1 MSEFFQLPKQ
11 IQLREL
17 MRFITITLGSSIFPF
32 MAMYYT
38 TYFGTFMTGIL
49 MMITS
54 LSGFLGTMYGGH
66 LSDAIGRKKVVIIGS
81 IGTIIGWFLTITANI
96 PGHLIPW
103 LTFLGILLVDISSC
117 FYGPAY
123 EAMLIDL
130 TDSSNRRFVYTIN
143 YWLIN
148 IAVMFGAGIA
158 GLFYDHYFI
167 ELLLAM
173 FVVNLLC
180 FFVAYYKF
188 HETRPDD
195 HDFAHNSSLSATFKN
210 YSEVFKDRAF
220 VIFTMGSILFSSV
233 WMQMDNY
240 IPVHLKLY
248 FETTHLFG
256 FEVTGAKMLSIMVF
270 TNTFLIVFFMTLVN
284 KLTVKWKLL
293 PQLLI
298 GSIIFS
304 VGVFLSFTFTHFI
317 GIWIAVLIFTV
328 GEMINV
334 PANQVL
340 RADMMDQSKIG
351 SYTGFVSM
359 AHPLGAI
366 LAGFLVSLSHFS
378 GPIGVQIM
386 FLVIATAGIYLTLLS
401 ARMKKK
407 V

>member
-317 GIWIAVLIFTV
+317 GIWIAVLIFT
-328 GEMINV
+328 
-334 PANQVL
+334 
-340 RADMMDQSKIG
+340 
-351 SYTGFVSM
+351 
-359 AHPLGAI
+359 
-366 LAGFLVSLSHFS
+366 
-378 GPIGVQIM
+378 
-386 FLVIATAGIYLTLLS
+386 
-401 ARMKKK
+401 
-407 V
+407 